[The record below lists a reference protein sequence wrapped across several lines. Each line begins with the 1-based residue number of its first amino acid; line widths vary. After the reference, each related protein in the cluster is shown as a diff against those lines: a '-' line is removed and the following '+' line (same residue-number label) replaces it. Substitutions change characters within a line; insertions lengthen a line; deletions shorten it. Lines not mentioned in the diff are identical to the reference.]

1 MRIVADFH
9 AIHDVRSRELVL
21 RFLFGGFVTVVAGL
35 IAEKFGPKIGGLFL
49 AFPAILPASITLV
62 QKHTM
67 RQQRK
72 HGTRSRMRAR
82 KAAALDSFGAALGGV
97 GLLTFALTTWQL
109 LPHTPPWLALLV
121 ASIGWAASA
130 FLVWKG
136 SRKWFRG

>member
-9 AIHDVRSRELVL
+9 AIHDVRWRELVL
-21 RFLFGGFVTVVAGL
+21 RFLFGGFVTVAAGL

-62 QKHTM
+62 QKHAM

-72 HGTRSRMRAR
+72 HGSPSKKRAR

-97 GLLTFALTTWQL
+97 GLLTFALTAWQL
-109 LPHTPPWLALLV
+109 LPHTPAWLALLA
-121 ASIGWAASA
+121 ASVGWAASA
-130 FLVWKG
+130 FLFWKG
-136 SRKWFRG
+136 CRRWFRG